1 MPPTSEVMAEGLPWL
16 SPIRNSS
23 ELRGLC
29 YRSYF
34 RPRMCGRSITMLIKV
49 SGDLNQGFPFSPL

>member
-1 MPPTSEVMAEGLPWL
+1 MSPTSEVMAG

-29 YRSYF
+29 RRSYF
-34 RPRMCGRSITMLIKV
+34 GPRTCGGEIPNIIEV
-49 SGDLNQGFPFSPL
+49 SGALNQGFTFSPL